1 MTFAVLVFIVVLRGR
16 RRRRARHEAGF
27 LQRWRAALAAHLL
40 EPAAPLP
47 PLDPADSYLLIRL
60 WTHLQESLQ
69 GEVRRRL
76 VEVAEALELP
86 RIIRGLLRH
95 PGRERLVTIVAAG
108 HLRHPSFWP
117 DLEEL
122 IDEHDPMVSL
132 AAAHALV
139 RLDADRAMPSLMS
152 RLASRED
159 WAPNYLQKILDDAGP
174 GCAMHWLTQ
183 AITTAP
189 EEHLERLLAV
199 SALVPHATLEPLV
212 LVRLRQSRSPRVI
225 AACLRLLEGEAGAD
239 AARPYLAH
247 ETWFVRLR
255 ALAAVARA
263 ARPADVAT
271 LMAMLKDP
279 EWWVRVRAGE
289 VLRALPF
296 LGADDRRRVERLLAA
311 GPTALPPG
319 APA

>member
-1 MTFAVLVFIVVLRGR
+1 MTFAVLVFIVLLRGR
-16 RRRRARHEAGF
+16 RRRRARREAAF
-27 LQRWRAALAAHLL
+27 LGRWRTALTQRLL
-40 EPAAPLP
+40 DPAAPLP
-47 PLDPADSYLLIRL
+47 PLDPVDSYLLIRL
-60 WTHLQESLQ
+60 WTQLQESLQ
-69 GEVRRRL
+69 GEVRSRL
-76 VEVAEALELP
+76 VEVAEVLELP
-86 RIIRGLLRH
+86 RIVRGLLRH

-108 HLRHPSFWP
+108 HLRHASFWP
-117 DLEEL
+117 DLEAL
-122 IDEHDPMVSL
+122 VDARDPMVSL

-139 RLDADRAMPSLMS
+139 RIDAGRAMPVLMP
-152 RLASRED
+152 RLASRDD
-159 WAPNYLQKILDDAGP
+159 WAPNYLQKILDDAG
-174 GCAMHWLTQ
+174 AEHATHWLTQ
-183 AITTAP
+183 GIVTAP

-199 SALVPHATLEPLV
+199 SALVPHATLQPLV
-212 LVRLRQSRSPRVI
+212 LVRLRQSRSPRII

-271 LMAMLKDP
+271 LMALLKDP
-279 EWWVRVRAGE
+279 EWWVRIRAGE

-296 LGADDRRRVERLLAA
+296 LGADERQRVERILAA
-311 GPTALPPG
+311 GPSTLPPG